1 MEDEFDYSAEADTAD
16 LQGFRDKMASARLRD
31 SQSALVGLTAPA
43 AEGDVS
49 VPLGKTD
56 TSANKKSNESLTKES
71 ISGVLDYVRNLPSN
85 INLGLLDAAVNHAR
99 SVFDSLDLVGEGM
112 TIPDDSDLPDP
123 AHPGMSY
130 RQSQMLR
137 RREASDD
144 GADPDFDHA
153 YKVWRAQTS
162 EDDSVG
168 DSLTQG
174 IAQFAIPFMGW
185 SKAMGVAR
193 GAPMLQNMVN
203 AAAAETIT
211 ASTVLDPHAGRMA
224 DLVELGRHSEG
235 KFGELLNRVSP
246 DGSLANNYIEYM
258 TERDGESEW
267 EGRFKNSVDSLA
279 TSAAVAGLIKGGA
292 STFKA
297 ARKVP
302 EKLPFWRPSEIQVDE
317 KGVAKE
323 LNTGLVFE
331 KEADAQALVDE
342 LQHQYGPGF
351 EKRMAEEQAK
361 ASDKNFATLH
371 SFGNVLRANADKPVR
386 TASLVE
392 ALERNIKGDTE
403 TGAFYKEL
411 LGRLKSKNL
420 GGMTKVTSEAPGT
433 SRGGYVPGSNAIKL
447 YPNAF
452 VDGPEKLLHTFTHE
466 AVHAATVR
474 EVRASPQASAKI
486 KGLFK
491 RVQSQIV
498 RDMANSK
505 AEVGLHKKTL
515 GEVAPEVAQKAD
527 AAEKAAK
534 HYGFTDPEEFIAEI
548 ESNPEFRKLMRATMI
563 DGESAW
569 DKYRKAIGGILGI
582 GALAMNPEFDKLMDP
597 QDQQEEEGA

>member
-1 MEDEFDYSAEADTAD
+1 MEDEFDYSPEADTAD
-16 LQGFRDKMASARLRD
+16 LQGFRDKMAAARARD
-31 SQSALVGLTAPA
+31 SQSAVLETTEKQKPA
-43 AEGDVS
+43 GEAAADPKSGSSDQYSRFAFVS
-49 VPLGKTD
+49 KQL
-56 TSANKKSNESLTKES
+56 EF
-71 ISGVLDYVRNLPSN
+71 VRNLPKN
-85 INLGLLDAAVNHAR
+85 VNLGLLDAAVNHAR
-99 SVFDSLDLVGEGM
+99 TMFDALDVVGEGM
-112 TIPDDSDLPDP
+112 TIPDNSDLPDP

-130 RQSQMLR
+130 RESQMLR

-193 GAPMLQNMVN
+193 GAPLLQNMVN

-235 KFGELLNRVSP
+235 KFGELLNQVSP
-246 DGSLANNYIEYM
+246 DGSLANSYIEYM
-258 TERDGESEW
+258 IERDGEGEW

-279 TSAAVAGLIKGGA
+279 TSAAVAGILKGGA

-302 EKLPFWRPSEIQVDE
+302 EKLPLWRPSEIKVDE

-361 ASDKNFATLH
+361 AGDKNFATLH
-371 SFGNVLRANADKPVR
+371 SFMNVLRANSEKPVK

-403 TGAFYKEL
+403 QGVFYKEL
-411 LGRLKSKNL
+411 LGRLKAKNL
-420 GGMTKVTSEAPGT
+420 GGVTNVTEELRGT
-433 SRGGYVPGSNAIKL
+433 TRGTFSPNSNRITL
-447 YPNAF
+447 HPTAF
-452 VDGPEKLLHTFTHE
+452 VNGPLKLLHTFTHE
-466 AVHAATVR
+466 AVHAATLR
-474 EVRASPQASAKI
+474 EVRASPEASAKLTR
-486 KGLFK
+486 LFK
-491 RVQSQIV
+491 RIEKELT
-498 RDMANSK
+498 A
-505 AEVGLHKKTL
+505 KT
-515 GEVAPEVAQKAD
+515 E
-527 AAEKAAK
+527 AEKPKGDFVAETSTPGGK
-534 HYGFTDPEEFIAEI
+534 QHYGMTNPDEFIAEI
-548 ESNPEFRKLMRATMI
+548 ESNPEFRKLMKETTI

-582 GALAMNPEFDKLMDP
+582 GALAMNAEFDKLMDP
-597 QDQQEEEGA
+597 QDQQDEES